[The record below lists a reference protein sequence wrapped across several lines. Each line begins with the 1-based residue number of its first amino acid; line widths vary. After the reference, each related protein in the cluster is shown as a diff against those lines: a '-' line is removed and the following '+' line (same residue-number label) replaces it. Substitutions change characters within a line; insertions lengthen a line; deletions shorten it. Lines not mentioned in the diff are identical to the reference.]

1 MPRQLDHRIA
11 EILRNYGE
19 DPNDTKGVIWDCHGT
34 WVVYHRALERVAAR
48 ANISFDAPTI
58 LRAER
63 DEAVIL
69 CTARMGERVDWD
81 IGEALIGVNYRVSGK
96 QAAYV
101 YAMAL
106 KRGRDRLILK
116 LTGLHGLTYSEE
128 ESDEFRQPPAQQAAP
143 PADLRNVRDLHTNG
157 KPYQRTRSQEIS
169 GEMLVSLWR
178 IAGNRAV
185 DRWLAMD
192 AVKRDLEALDQV
204 DRERVLDLAEE
215 RRTAETVPPLEA
227 AQ

>member
-1 MPRQLDHRIA
+1 MPRQLDPRIA
-11 EILRNYGE
+11 EILRTYGE
-19 DPNDTKGVIWDCHGT
+19 DPNDQKGVIWDCHGT

-69 CTARMGERVDWD
+69 CTARMDERVDWD
-81 IGEALIGVNYRVSGK
+81 IGEALINVNYKVSGK

-128 ESDEFRQPPAQQAAP
+128 ESDDFKPGRQQSDVGDPDKASLEFIASCKR
-143 PADLRNVRDLHTNG
+143 
-157 KPYQRTRSQEIS
+157 
-169 GEMLVSLWR
+169 R
-178 IAGNRAV
+178 IADAADMATLAGWWNTEERKNAFRDFDLTDSECRELQQIVTARVEALKPRAV
-185 DRWLAMD
+185 S
-192 AVKRDLEALDQV
+192 
-204 DRERVLDLAEE
+204 
-215 RRTAETVPPLEA
+215 
-227 AQ
+227 

>member
-1 MPRQLDHRIA
+1 MPRQLDPRIA

-48 ANISFDAPTI
+48 ANISFDAPMI

-128 ESDEFRQPPAQQAAP
+128 EADDFRQPQPQQQPAP
-143 PADLRNVRDLHTNG
+143 PADLRNVHDLHTNG
-157 KPYQRTRSQEIS
+157 KPVVRNASQEIAGKMLTKLWTIS
-169 GEMLVSLWR
+169 GDAVAAWLQRDDVRRALDSLDE
-178 IAGNRAV
+178 V
-185 DRWLAMD
+185 DRN
-192 AVKRDLEALDQV
+192 
-204 DRERVLDLAEE
+204 RVEDLAEE
-215 RRTAETVPPLEA
+215 RSMVREDGSM

>member
-1 MPRQLDHRIA
+1 MPRQLDPRIA
-11 EILRNYGE
+11 EILRTYGE
-19 DPNDTKGVIWDCHGT
+19 DPHDQKGVVWDCHGV
-34 WVVYHRALERVAAR
+34 WVVYHAALERVAAR

-128 ESDEFRQPPAQQAAP
+128 ESDDFRKQPAQAAP
-143 PADLRNVRDLHTNG
+143 PLDLRNVRDLHTNG
-157 KPYQRTRSQEIS
+157 KPVHRSRSQEIS
-169 GEMLVSLWR
+169 AEMLTALWR
-178 IAGNRAV
+178 IAGDKAV
-185 DRWLAMD
+185 TRWLALD
-192 AVKRDLEALDQV
+192 AVKRDLDCLDET
-204 DRERVLDLAEE
+204 DRDRVLTLAEE
-215 RRTAETVPPLEA
+215 RRDADPVPVAEA
-227 AQ
+227 SR

>member
-1 MPRQLDHRIA
+1 MPRQLDPRIA

-19 DPNDTKGVIWDCHGT
+19 DPTDTRGVLWDCHGV

-48 ANISFDAPTI
+48 AKISFDAPTI

-69 CTARMGERVDWD
+69 CTARMGDRVDWD
-81 IGEALIGVNYRVSGK
+81 IGEALINVNYRVSGK
-96 QAAYV
+96 QAAFV

-128 ESDEFRQPPAQQAAP
+128 ESDDFRQPAAQPERQP
-143 PADLRNVRDLHTNG
+143 DLRNVHDLHTNG
-157 KPYQRTRSQEIS
+157 KPIVRNASQETA
-169 GEMLVSLWR
+169 GKMLTKLWTIQGDAVS
-178 IAGNRAV
+178 N
-185 DRWLAMD
+185 WLKLD
-192 AVKRDLEALDQV
+192 AVKRALDELDED
-204 DRERVLDLAEE
+204 DRHRVEDLAEE
-215 RRTAETVPPLEA
+215 RSALGNMEA

>member
-1 MPRQLDHRIA
+1 MPRQLDPRIA
-11 EILRNYGE
+11 EILRTYGE
-19 DPNDTKGVIWDCHGT
+19 DPHDQKGVVWDCHGV
-34 WVVYHRALERVAAR
+34 WVVYHKALERVAAR

-106 KRGRDRLILK
+106 KRGRDHLILK

-128 ESDEFRQPPAQQAAP
+128 ESDEFKTARPARSGDPGDRAQSEIDQDEAQRPAPMSVEHMLHEISQAHRP
-143 PADLRNVRDLHTNG
+143 EVLADL
-157 KPYQRTRSQEIS
+157 KS
-169 GEMLVSLWR
+169 
-178 IAGNRAV
+178 
-185 DRWLAMD
+185 
-192 AVKRDLEALDQV
+192 LEAFRAGYLAADEVSRQ
-204 DRERVLDLAEE
+204 RIKQALAKAAEE
-215 RRTAETVPPLEA
+215 A
-227 AQ
+227 AA

>member
-1 MPRQLDHRIA
+1 MPRQLDPRIA

-19 DPNDTKGVIWDCHGT
+19 DPTDSKGVIWDCHGT

-48 ANISFDAPTI
+48 AGISFDKPDV

-63 DEAVIL
+63 DEAVIMV
-69 CTARMGERVDWD
+69 TGRMAERTDWD

-116 LTGLHGLTYSEE
+116 LVGLHGLLYSEE
-128 ESDEFRQPPAQQAAP
+128 EADEFKPGAATADGATEPPPRSAP
-143 PADLRNVRDLHTNG
+143 REVKNEQSRTLMDVLREVEQCESDNDLTA
-157 KPYQRTRSQEIS
+157 
-169 GEMLVSLWR
+169 LWR
-178 IAGNRAV
+178 TPEMK
-185 DRWLAMD
+185 DMLAS
-192 AVKRDLEALDQV
+192 LEQ
-204 DRERVLDLAEE
+204 AEYE
-215 RRTAETVPPLEA
+215 VARTAFQKKRNALKA
-227 AQ
+227 AA

>member
-1 MPRQLDHRIA
+1 MPRQLDPRIA
-11 EILRNYGE
+11 EILRTYGE
-19 DPNDTKGVIWDCHGT
+19 DPHDQKGVVWDCHGV
-34 WVVYHRALERVAAR
+34 WVVYHKALERVAAR

-69 CTARMGERVDWD
+69 CTARMGDRVDWD

-128 ESDEFRQPPAQQAAP
+128 ESDDFRQQPAAPATPAISPAMSVDHILHEIKECGSDLDALDALKANPDFRAGYRAADEVSQKRIAQAFTQAAE
-143 PADLRNVRDLHTNG
+143 G
-157 KPYQRTRSQEIS
+157 
-169 GEMLVSLWR
+169 
-178 IAGNRAV
+178 RA
-185 DRWLAMD
+185 A
-192 AVKRDLEALDQV
+192 
-204 DRERVLDLAEE
+204 
-215 RRTAETVPPLEA
+215 
-227 AQ
+227 

>member
-1 MPRQLDHRIA
+1 MPRQLDPRIA
-11 EILRNYGE
+11 EILRTYGE
-19 DPNDTKGVIWDCHGT
+19 DPSDQKGVIWDCHGT
-34 WVVYHRALERVAAR
+34 WVVYHKALERVAAR

-128 ESDEFRQPPAQQAAP
+128 ESDDF
-143 PADLRNVRDLHTNG
+143 
-157 KPYQRTRSQEIS
+157 RSQPLATPPSMTVEHMLHEID
-169 GEMLVSLWR
+169 EC
-178 IAGNRAV
+178 
-185 DRWLAMD
+185 
-192 AVKRDLEALDQV
+192 RDDEALLALKQDPAFRAGYRAADELSRKRIEQA
-204 DRERVLDLAEE
+204 LAKAAEE
-215 RRTAETVPPLEA
+215 A
-227 AQ
+227 AA

>member
-1 MPRQLDHRIA
+1 MPRQLDPRIA

-19 DPNDTKGVIWDCHGT
+19 DPHDTKGVVWDCHGV
-34 WVVYHRALERVAAR
+34 WVVYHKALERVAAR
-48 ANISFDAPTI
+48 ANISFDAPTV

-81 IGEALIGVNYRVSGK
+81 IGEALIGVNYKVSGK

-128 ESDEFRQPPAQQAAP
+128 ESDDFKPARA
-143 PADLRNVRDLHTNG
+143 
-157 KPYQRTRSQEIS
+157 TRSGDPGDRAQYEI
-169 GEMLVSLWR
+169 
-178 IAGNRAV
+178 
-185 DRWLAMD
+185 
-192 AVKRDLEALDQV
+192 DQ
-204 DRERVLDLAEE
+204 
-215 RRTAETVPPLEA
+215 EA
-227 AQ
+227 AQKPAPMTIEHMLFEITGCGSDATWLAGLKADPAFRAGYKAADELSRKRIEQALVKAAEEAAA